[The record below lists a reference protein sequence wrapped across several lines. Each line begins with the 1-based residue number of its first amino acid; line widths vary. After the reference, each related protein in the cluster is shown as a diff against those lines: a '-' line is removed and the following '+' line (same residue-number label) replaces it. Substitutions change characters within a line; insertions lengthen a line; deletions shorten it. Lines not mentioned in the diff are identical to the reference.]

1 MNNMGISIESESD
14 AEIRSETSTREFKIK
29 NILWPNIQTFFE
41 QQSCDDMNKKGNI
54 IFQCIL
60 CKPKMNFITA
70 SHTSNSNLRKSTL
83 R

>member
-41 QQSCDDMNKKGNI
+41 
-54 IFQCIL
+54 
-60 CKPKMNFITA
+60 
-70 SHTSNSNLRKSTL
+70 
-83 R
+83 